1 MKILCGI
8 QRYYPVIG
16 GSEALTK
23 NLMDYLSIKHEVMIY
38 TSTAY
43 DIGAFWDTNAKKIT
57 DDCNLNYPVKR
68 YDILT
73 PTELE
78 YIPTQRFFIA
88 SSFPGPFLPKMWKDI
103 VINKL
108 DCDLIFATSYPYDH
122 ILPMYVAS
130 KKWKIPIIIMPL
142 IHQEFPEL
150 YLTSMRLSMLNNSD
164 GIFVLSKS
172 EKNYLV
178 LHGIPEN
185 KISII
190 KPPLDLVKWENLDNS
205 SFRNKYAISTK
216 TKLVLFIGSK
226 SFVKGVIHLMDAMKL
241 VWEKGSDS
249 LLILVGPS
257 TREFEEYF
265 KKLPHKFREKIIN
278 LGIVNEETKKTI
290 IVSCDV
296 LVVPSKSESF
306 GLVYL
311 EAWICQKPVIG
322 CTINSSKELI
332 ENKKDGILVE
342 FGNIIQLCNAIDYLI
357 NNKKIREQYGI
368 AGHEKSLQYDSKIV
382 LPQIEEKCLTVVKDF
397 NRCVPG

>member
-16 GSEALTK
+16 GSETLTK
-23 NLMDYLSIKHEVMIY
+23 SLMDYLSMKHDVTVY
-38 TSTAY
+38 TSMA
-43 DIGAFWDTNAKKIT
+43 DDVRAFWDSTAKKIM
-57 DDCNLNYPVKR
+57 DDYNFKYKVKR
-68 YDILT
+68 YGILT

-78 YIPTQRFFIA
+78 YVPTQRFSIA
-88 SSFPGPFLPKMWKDI
+88 SSFPGPFLPKMWED
-103 VINKL
+103 VVMNKL
-108 DCDLIFATSYPYDH
+108 DYDLIFATSYPYDH
-122 ILPMYVAS
+122 ILPLYVAS

-142 IHQEFPEL
+142 IHQKFPEL
-150 YLTSMRLSMLNNSD
+150 YLTSMRLSMLNDSD
-164 GIFVLSKS
+164 GIFVLSQS

-190 KPPLDLVKWENLDNS
+190 KPPLDLVKWKNLDNL
-205 SFRNKYAISTK
+205 SFRNKHTISNT

-226 SFVKGVIHLMDAMKL
+226 SFVKGIIHLMDAMKL
-241 VWEKGSDS
+241 VWKKGSDS

-265 KKLPHKFREKIIN
+265 NKLPHKFKEKIID

-290 IVSCDV
+290 IESCNV

-311 EAWICQKPVIG
+311 EAWICKKPVIG
-322 CTINSSKELI
+322 CTISSTKELI
-332 ENKKDGILVE
+332 EDKKDGILTE
-342 FGNIIQLCNAIDYLI
+342 FGNIIQLGNAIDYLI
-357 NNKKIREQYGI
+357 NNEKICEQYGN
-368 AGHEKSLQYDSKIV
+368 AGYVKSMKYDSKIV
-382 LPQIEEKCLTVVKDF
+382 LPQIEEKCLTLVKDF
-397 NRCVPG
+397 NRCLSE